1 MLPLDE
7 KTIVP
12 HSTLDD
18 RLADEAFFDKMVNTY
33 VDLCDFGMTEASL
46 GLPKG
51 CINQRIIDD
60 KAFSLRFTQTL
71 IQSCSNQTIFIL
83 PAALKAI
90 RSSLVDLDDDPKTV
104 LLAVAKLGELMNRLN
119 PKSGSEGGKKD
130 NEDEL
135 DKLYKT
141 FEDQK

>member
-1 MLPLDE
+1 MLPVDKE
-7 KTIVP
+7 IVP
-12 HSTLDD
+12 HPTLDQ
-18 RLADEAFFDKMVNTY
+18 RLEDETFFDKMVNTY

-51 CINQRIIDD
+51 SINQRIIDD
-60 KAFSLRFTQTL
+60 KDFSLRFTQTL

-119 PKSGSEGGKKD
+119 PKQTPGDGKKED
-130 NEDEL
+130 DEL
-135 DKLYKT
+135 TKLYKT
-141 FEDQK
+141 FGAE

>member
-1 MLPLDE
+1 MLPAD
-7 KTIVP
+7 KKIVP
-12 HSTLDD
+12 HPTLDQ
-18 RLADEAFFDKMVNTY
+18 RLEDEAFFDKMVNTY

-51 CINQRIIDD
+51 SINQRIIDD
-60 KAFSLRFTQTL
+60 KNFSLRFTQIL

-119 PKSGSEGGKKD
+119 PKQSAGSTKKED
-130 NEDEL
+130 EDEL
-135 DKLYKT
+135 TSLYRDLEAKP
-141 FEDQK
+141 